1 MPAQMGT
8 AADLPWPHPRLLRL
22 WLWTARDGGI
32 PEASLTPSL
41 LETQDYGIRQEK
53 HNLGTYLTLCPERVS
68 PSCGMRNRSQHSGHL
83 PYTKKLGA
91 ILWEERH
98 FNGNHS
104 S

>member
-1 MPAQMGT
+1 M
-8 AADLPWPHPRLLRL
+8 
-22 WLWTARDGGI
+22 GGI

-68 PSCGMRNRSQHSGHL
+68 PSRAMRNRSQHSGHL
-83 PYTKKLGA
+83 PYTEKPGR